1 MKIQLE
7 RKQKIL
13 VGCIFLFILFDVAV
27 LFGRCV
33 SGGHSKTEISF
44 DGTEV
49 ASRKLYALNKN
60 ASSGKISKS
69 GYAYYKFSAE
79 EQKLFSDYYK
89 KFGSVGVS
97 VRVGVKNARGA
108 KFQAATAGEKLFYFG
123 FLNKNDFTKK
133 GKFLPSEKRIFSGC
147 DLRNFIGNA
156 KGFSY
161 FDNGFAVEKN
171 LKEDSL
177 PCGFV
182 VYSDYPVLIV
192 DFLVEKA
199 RVGFDCTKEIPF
211 FGVSSNGGSFSKNMN
226 SFDFSGCTQ
235 VFPVENTRY
244 SIMPKI
250 ALGFSADFAVQNE
263 NSLGNLN
270 SIKMNA
276 GGDIFTVRMFPGK
289 TENIIQTSTLI
300 APFSYY
306 EITENSSSVLKLL
319 MTTNEIELL
328 PVEIDKVLAPLKTD
342 LGLVLSSK
350 NSTWRTK
357 DYEVYEWN
365 AFPGILFFDTL
376 NYSVQDQFFRRLA
389 YFAEKAG
396 FRGRLLTDS
405 ELGDM
410 HGYNAHDYS
419 AESLASFFTA
429 CEKQNFKISQKE
441 NILKEILIRNGVI
454 VPDSGSYR
462 AGKGAVISISRE
474 SPAYLRQSLTA
485 HEAWHG
491 IFFTD
496 VNFRNAVA
504 AVYYTVDS
512 NTLAFMKG
520 YWASQKGL
528 GYDQSDEYLMQNEF
542 MAYLMQQPL
551 NAVSKYFIHV
561 ANRGSVMSYQKELC
575 DWVKNT
581 NAQTFEDACR
591 VLDSYAADNW
601 GLASGRV
608 ALITRN

>member
-1 MKIQLE
+1 MKIKLE
-7 RKQKIL
+7 RKQKII
-13 VGCIFLFILFDVAV
+13 VGGIFLFILFDMAV
-27 LFGRCV
+27 LFGKIATNMY
-33 SGGHSKTEISF
+33 SKAALSF
-44 DGTEV
+44 EENPV
-49 ASRKLYALNKN
+49 YSEKMRALNKN

-69 GYAYYKFSAE
+69 GYAYYKFTAE

-89 KFGSVGVS
+89 KSGSVGVS
-97 VRVGVKNARGA
+97 VRIGVKNVKGA
-108 KFQAATAGEKLFYFG
+108 KFQAANASEKLFYFG
-123 FLNKNDFTKK
+123 FLDKNDFTEK
-133 GKFLPSEKRIFSGC
+133 GKFKPSEKRIFSGC
-147 DLRNFIGNA
+147 DLRSFICNA

-171 LKEDSL
+171 LEEDAI
-177 PCGFV
+177 PCGFAI
-182 VYSDYPVLIV
+182 YSDYPVRIV

-199 RVGFDCTKEIPF
+199 KVGFDRSKEIPF
-211 FGVSSNGGSFSKNMN
+211 YGVSSNGGSFSKNLN

-244 SIMPKI
+244 SVMPKVE
-250 ALGFSADFAVQNE
+250 LGFSVVQNKDSPE
-263 NSLGNLN
+263 KSG
-270 SIKMNA
+270 SVKINA
-276 GGDIFTVRMFPGK
+276 GGDIFTVRFSSGK
-289 TENIIQTSTLI
+289 NENVIQTSTLI

-306 EITENSSSVLKLL
+306 EISENPSQVSKLL
-319 MTTNEIELL
+319 MTTNGPELL
-328 PVEIDKVLAPLKTD
+328 PSEADKVLVPLKTD

-365 AFPGILFFDTL
+365 IFPGILFFDTL

-429 CEKQNFKISQKE
+429 CEKQNFKISRKE
-441 NILKEILIRNGVI
+441 NILKEILIKNGVI
-454 VPDSGSYR
+454 VPNSGSYR

-474 SPAYLRQSLTA
+474 SPAYLRRSLTS

-496 VNFRNAVA
+496 ENFRNAVA
-504 AVYYTVDS
+504 AVYYTVDA
-512 NTLAFMKG
+512 NTMAFMKG

-528 GYDQSDEYLMQNEF
+528 GYDQNDEYLMQNEF

-551 NAVSKYFIHV
+551 SFVSEYFIHV

-575 DWVKNT
+575 DWVKST
-581 NAQTFEDACR
+581 QAQTFEDACR
-591 VLDSYAADNW
+591 VLDSYAFDNW

>member
-7 RKQKIL
+7 LKQKIL
-13 VGCIFLFILFDVAV
+13 ICVIFLFVLFDVV
-27 LFGRCV
+27 VFFNRCV
-33 SGGHSKTEISF
+33 LSSHSKTVVSF
-44 DGTEV
+44 EGTSV
-49 ASRKLYALNKN
+49 ASEKLCALNKN
-60 ASSGKISKS
+60 ASFGKISKS

-89 KFGSVGVS
+89 KFGSIGVS
-97 VRVGVKNARGA
+97 VRIGVKNVKSS
-108 KFQAATAGEKLFYFG
+108 KFQTATASEKLFYFG

-133 GKFLPSEKRIFSGC
+133 DKFEPSEKRVFSGC
-147 DLRNFIGNA
+147 DLRNFIKNT

-161 FDNGFAVEKN
+161 FDNGFAIEKN
-171 LKEDSL
+171 LKEENL

-182 VYSDYPVLIV
+182 IFSDYPVLIV

-211 FGVSSNGGSFSKNMN
+211 FGVSSNGGSFSKKLS
-226 SFDFSGCTQ
+226 SFDFSGCSQ
-235 VFPVENTRY
+235 VFPVENTRH
-244 SIMPKI
+244 SVMPKI
-250 ALGFSADFAVQNE
+250 ELGFSEISTE
-263 NSLGNLN
+263 NSN

-276 GGDIFTVRMFPGK
+276 GGDTFTVRMFPGK
-289 TENIIQTSTLI
+289 NENIIQTSTLI

-306 EITENSSSVLKLL
+306 EITDNASRVSKLL
-319 MTTNEIELL
+319 MTTNETDLI
-328 PVEIDKVLAPLKTD
+328 PAEIDKVFVPLKTD

-357 DYEVYEWN
+357 DYEIYEWN
-365 AFPGILFFDTL
+365 VFSGILFFDTL

-389 YFAEKAG
+389 FFVEKAG

-419 AESLASFFTA
+419 AESLASFFAA
-429 CEKQNFKISQKE
+429 CEKQNFRTSQKE
-441 NILKEILIRNGVI
+441 DILKEILIKNGVI
-454 VPDSGSYR
+454 VPDSGGYR

-512 NTLAFMKG
+512 NTMAFMKG

-551 NAVSKYFIHV
+551 DSVSKYFIHV

-581 NAQTFEDACR
+581 KAQTFEDACR
-591 VLDSYAADNW
+591 VLDSYASDNW
-601 GLASGRV
+601 ALASGRV
-608 ALITRN
+608 SLITRN